1 MENFKS
7 TEALLS
13 WIVDYIFIPFG
24 SKKMRKC
31 AEGLTENSF
40 SELVPLLDAVEL
52 AGLSS
57 GRGQLFCAEVHAGGL
72 F

>member
-24 SKKMRKC
+24 SKKNAKMCRGIDGK
-31 AEGLTENSF
+31 
-40 SELVPLLDAVEL
+40 LVLRACSVT
-52 AGLSS
+52 GC
-57 GRGQLFCAEVHAGGL
+57 R
-72 F
+72 